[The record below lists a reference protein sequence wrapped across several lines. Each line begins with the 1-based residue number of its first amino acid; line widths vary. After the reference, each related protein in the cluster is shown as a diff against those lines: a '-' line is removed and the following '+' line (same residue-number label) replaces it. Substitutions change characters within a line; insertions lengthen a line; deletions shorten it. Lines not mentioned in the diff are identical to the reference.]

1 MRLPWQKEQSGG
13 GMILPRGWKRNIARQ
28 RVFAACSPTSSA
40 RILSPPGAVS
50 LSSRARSSRTGGRAG
65 KDEQAQTA
73 RPRNA
78 QAAARRASPWPP
90 PAPSGRPS
98 PAPAAGARGT
108 RRHARPAVDAGR
120 CRWCLANDGVIEP
133 PDNEDRRW
141 WLERFSDEEIAEAAL
156 FMFGRRPDRE
166 RIRRARERLLGVMVA
181 E

>member
-98 PAPAAGARGT
+98 PPPAAGARGT
-108 RRHARPAVDAGR
+108 RRHARPAVALEGVDGASRTTASSSRPTMRTAAGGWSGSATRRLPRLR
-120 CRWCLANDGVIEP
+120 CSCSVGGPTGSA
-133 PDNEDRRW
+133 
-141 WLERFSDEEIAEAAL
+141 SAAR
-156 FMFGRRPDRE
+156 GSGCSE
-166 RIRRARERLLGVMVA
+166 
-181 E
+181 